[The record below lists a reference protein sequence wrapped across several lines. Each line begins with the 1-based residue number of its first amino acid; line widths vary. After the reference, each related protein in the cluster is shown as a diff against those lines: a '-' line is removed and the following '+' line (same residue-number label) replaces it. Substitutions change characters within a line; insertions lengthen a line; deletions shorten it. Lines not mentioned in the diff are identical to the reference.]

1 MHSES
6 SHPSEQALPIRNKY
20 LFRLGVIFLELAY
33 QIPFSSLISRS
44 KHGDQTEYEM
54 ADHYSRSVGSILGPR
69 YAKIV
74 RKCIGCDF
82 GQDVD
87 LSSLELEA
95 AVHRHVIT
103 ELDELVH
110 GFEKKIEIAE

>member
-1 MHSES
+1 
-6 SHPSEQALPIRNKY
+6 
-20 LFRLGVIFLELAY
+20 
-33 QIPFSSLISRS
+33 
-44 KHGDQTEYEM
+44 
-54 ADHYSRSVGSILGPR
+54 VGSILGPR

-95 AVHRHVIT
+95 AVHRHVIM

-110 GFEKKIEIAE
+110 CFEKKMSIAE